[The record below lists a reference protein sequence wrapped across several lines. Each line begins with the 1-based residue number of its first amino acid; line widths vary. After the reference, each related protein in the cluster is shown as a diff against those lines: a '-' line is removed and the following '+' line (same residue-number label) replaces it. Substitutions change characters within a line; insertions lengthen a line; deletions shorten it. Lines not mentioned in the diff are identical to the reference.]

1 MEGAMTDRGGGRGR
15 RLRGSRVA
23 IAVAA
28 AAAVALAL
36 GYVLANRPP
45 PGEKPYLTFLGGG
58 FIFNYRIG
66 EVTYGFTAQVTRPLP
81 VGTIIEAVFE
91 DPAGGA
97 SLMVRVRVGTEKL
110 RYSLISPPVHGVVA
124 DRPYHV
130 TVRLVA
136 RDGNEILARDEKK
149 YASQVGQDVMPE
161 GPLTIGPGYQRPPP
175 RP

>member
-1 MEGAMTDRGGGRGR
+1 MTDLGTGPER
-15 RLRGSRVA
+15 RLRGGRAA

-36 GYVLANRPP
+36 VYVLANRPP
-45 PGEKPYLTFLGGG
+45 PGAKPYLTFLGGG

-81 VGTIIEAVFE
+81 VGTIIEAAFE
-91 DPAGGA
+91 DPSGGA
-97 SLMVRVRVGTEKL
+97 PLVVRVRVGTEKL
-110 RYSLISPPVHGVVA
+110 RYSLSSPPVQGVIA

-136 RDGNEILARDEKK
+136 RDGEEILARYDKD
-149 YASQVGQDVMPE
+149 YVSQVGQEVMPD
-161 GPLTIGPGYQRPPP
+161 GPLTVGPGYQHPPP

>member
-110 RYSLISPPVHGVVA
+110 RYSLSSPPVHGVVA

-136 RDGNEILARDEKK
+136 RDDNEILARYEKE
-149 YASQVGQDVMPE
+149 YASQVGQDVMSE